1 MRSQEVKDYI
11 RERASMFWYS
21 PEDKSETVTDE
32 LLVETI
38 LNYGSMDDVR
48 QLLQI
53 VNTTVVAEIFRGM
66 TGRKKMNYFPE
77 IWNYFDLYFR
87 KYAS

>member
-21 PEDKSETVTDE
+21 PEDKTETVTDE

-48 QLLQI
+48 QLLQ
-53 VNTTVVAEIFRGM
+53 VVDTKWVSEIFRGM

-77 IWNYFDLYFR
+77 VWNYFDLYFG